1 MASNLVDLIEILIEL
16 KDVEPDPNL
25 KDGEVYTSDEK
36 IVTL

>member
-25 KDGEVYTSDEK
+25 KDSEVYTSDGRA
-36 IVTL
+36 VTL

>member
-1 MASNLVDLIEILIEL
+1 MASNLVDLIKILIEL

-25 KDGEVYTSDEK
+25 KDGEVYNSDGR